1 MLSGKRDTD
10 FEGDADGEDLND
22 DIDLFKEKRY
32 AKT

>member
-1 MLSGKRDTD
+1 MLSGKSTD